1 MAARK
6 KPSAHLERIAVLE
19 TKVES
24 MSSNLSS
31 IETKLDSLI
40 DAQARGKGFWGAVVL
55 VISALWAA
63 VNQFG
68 HLLGSVFSDSPK
80 S

>member
-1 MAARK
+1 MARSTK
-6 KPSAHLERIAVLE
+6 RTSHPERIAILE

-31 IETKLDSLI
+31 IESKLDELS
-40 DAQARGKGFWGAVVL
+40 AAMSRNKGFWGAVVL
-55 VISALWAA
+55 VVSALWAA